1 MHVWDKVVAEH
12 VCLTERPEYLL
23 ALASSNLRVV
33 ELGRC
38 GHVTLTWLID
48 DLVEPSMTLDA
59 KFAAGYRMLLAKYMV
74 WILMFP
80 SKKLEQAIKD
90 HCVDL
95 VDRLQH
101 YYPDAETD
109 LRWYMRVDFP
119 LIDQPS
125 TCTDAKHVSVTMHYA
140 SLLQGASSEQG

>member
-1 MHVWDKVVAEH
+1 MHVWDKVKATH
-12 VCLTERPEYLL
+12 VCLTDRPEFLL
-23 ALASSNLRVV
+23 TLASINPRVV
-33 ELGRC
+33 ELGRS

-48 DLVEPSMTLDA
+48 DLVEPSMTQDA

-80 SKKLEQAIKD
+80 SKKLEQDIKD

-101 YYPDAETD
+101 YYPNAETD

-125 TCTDAKHVSVTMHYA
+125 TFMDAKHVSVTMHYA
-140 SLLQGASSEQG
+140 SLPQEGEQ

>member
-1 MHVWDKVVAEH
+1 MHVWDKVKATH
-12 VCLTERPEYLL
+12 VCLTDQPEFLL
-23 ALASSNLRVV
+23 TLASINPRVV
-33 ELGRC
+33 ELGRS
-38 GHVTLTWLID
+38 GHVTLSWLID
-48 DLVEPSMTLDA
+48 DLVEPSMTQDA
-59 KFAAGYRMLLAKYMV
+59 NFAAGYRMLLAKCMV

-80 SKKLEQAIKD
+80 SKKLKQDIKD

-101 YYPDAETD
+101 YYPNAETD

-125 TCTDAKHVSVTMHYA
+125 TFIYAKHVSVTMHYA
-140 SLLQGASSEQG
+140 SLPQEGE

>member
-1 MHVWDKVVAEH
+1 MHVWDKVEAMH

-23 ALASSNLRVV
+23 ALVSSNPRVV
-33 ELGRC
+33 ELGRS
-38 GHVTLTWLID
+38 GHVTLSWLID
-48 DLVEPSMTLDA
+48 DLVEPSMTQDA

-101 YYPDAETD
+101 YYPNASTE

-140 SLLQGASSEQG
+140 SLLQEGEK